1 MKYTLLL
8 RFDFEDTDLDAI
20 GHVLKLGR
28 PATTTEVRA
37 QIEEIVFAWLDDCA
51 DQQTGLE

>member
-28 PATTTEVRA
+28 AAKAEEVIA
-37 QIEEIVFAWLDDCA
+37 EIERIVFQWLDDCA
-51 DQQTGLE
+51 DQQAGLE